1 MIDEVHI
8 RDVALIHEA
17 TFAPSPAFT
26 VVTGETGTGKT
37 ALLNALKI
45 LVGERAG
52 TSFVREG
59 CEELQVE
66 GRFFG
71 EGCGEDGV
79 VAARRIGVQG
89 RSRVS
94 IDGSLASE
102 HAFLRQT
109 MRLPSLF
116 ACKSWNQPM
125 LSSSTGHASLWSRS
139 AKQIPR
145 KVSTKSL
152 SSECLAWKTPKCWSM
167 KPCLLSAI

>member
-17 TFAPSPAFT
+17 TFTPSPAFT

-52 TSFVREG
+52 ASFVREG

-66 GRFFG
+66 GRFLG

-79 VAARRIGVQG
+79 VAARRIGACFRRLISVLCSMNG
-89 RSRVS
+89 AKKKSVRRWRR
-94 IDGSLASE
+94 IE
-102 HAFLRQT
+102 HVFLRQT
-109 MRLPSLF
+109 VRLPSLSV
-116 ACKSWNQPM
+116 CKNWNRPM
-125 LSSSTGHASLWSRS
+125 LLSLTGHASL
-139 AKQIPR
+139 
-145 KVSTKSL
+145 
-152 SSECLAWKTPKCWSM
+152 
-167 KPCLLSAI
+167 